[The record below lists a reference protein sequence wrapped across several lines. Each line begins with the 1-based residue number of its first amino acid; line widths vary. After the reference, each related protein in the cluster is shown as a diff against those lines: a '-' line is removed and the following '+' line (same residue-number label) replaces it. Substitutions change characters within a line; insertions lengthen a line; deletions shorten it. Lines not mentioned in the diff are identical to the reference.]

1 MADVS
6 IEDIRAAQER
16 LAGRVRRTPLLTDEL
31 LDARHGAQLYF
42 KCENLQ
48 PVGAFKVRGATN
60 AVFAL
65 SDGELRAGVVTH
77 SSGNHGAAVARA
89 ARLRG
94 VGARIVMP
102 EDTSA
107 AKIEAVRA
115 YGGQIV
121 PCAPTLAARE
131 AEAARLVAE
140 TGAAFIHPYD
150 DPRVIAGQGTVAL
163 ELLEDLPQLDCI
175 LCPVGGGGLTSG
187 IAVAVKALRPQVR
200 VIAVEP
206 AAADDACRGFH
217 AAPGTAATAPVPAVP
232 AIAPV
237 PAAGDVPAPRT
248 TVADGLRA
256 TVSERTLGL
265 MRRYVDDV
273 VTVSEEGIVS
283 AMRVLWK
290 HLRTIVEASS
300 SVPYAALLEQ
310 RLQLA
315 GQRVAIVI
323 TGGNVDLDRLPW
335 SRN

>member
-1 MADVS
+1 MADDIS

-16 LAGRVRRTPLLTDEL
+16 IAGRVRRTPLLTHEL
-31 LDARHGAQLYF
+31 LDAQHGAQLYF

-48 PVGAFKVRGATN
+48 HVGAFKARGATN

-65 SDGELRAGVVTH
+65 SSSELRAGVVTH

-102 EDTSA
+102 EDSSA

-121 PCAPTLAARE
+121 SCAASLAARE
-131 AEAARLVAE
+131 AAAARLVAE
-140 TGAAFIHPYD
+140 TGAAFIHPFD

-206 AAADDACRGFH
+206 AAADDAYRGFH
-217 AAPGTAATAPVPAVP
+217 AIPHPHIPAATGTTTVTGMGAAPGSQVTL
-232 AIAPV
+232 
-237 PAAGDVPAPRT
+237 
-248 TVADGLRA
+248 ADGLRA

-265 MRRYVDDV
+265 IRRYVDDV
-273 VTVSEEGIVS
+273 VTVSEAGIVT
-283 AMRVLWK
+283 AMRSLWK

-300 SVPYAALLEQ
+300 SVPYAALIEQ